1 MRITVLDSKKTQ
13 KSSWFLGKITL
24 WDYLSSVSKENF
36 DFDVQRGIVKNK
48 YLDNILQS
56 IQRQEPIPPITITS
70 DTFEME
76 GSNMVI
82 GDDSF
87 NILDG
92 LQRTYRLWL
101 YKQISSIALET
112 SHDDLFGGSVYS
124 ISDILSRLRESDYYI
139 PGVLSVSFIK
149 SLLDNNSTVNV
160 STLQK
165 IYEDFDIYLYI
176 WCGLEEK
183 DIIKKMLI
191 LNAGQ
196 RKVSIGHQ
204 YELMFLK
211 IYKDY
216 ELFDKVTLVREK
228 DERYGKT
235 KNGDREIGDFIFSTT
250 IIGIQSLIEGKPM
263 RLSSD
268 NLELDSDD
276 DFISE
281 DEVNQYFNQP
291 FLNQYLESL
300 YDFDDKLCNYDTQY
314 LKWFVKD
321 TTISG
326 ILGAIGLYLKSSAED
341 INLIFK
347 KTMAKLLTD
356 LENRDYFQLKEFYLE
371 YNNLSSTRIN
381 IGEKVRE
388 AIFRYTLSVLQGNII
403 KWSEAFNTNK
413 RNYE

>member
-1 MRITVLDSKKTQ
+1 MIITVLDSKKLQ
-13 KSSWFLGKITL
+13 ESSWFLGKITL
-24 WDYLSSVSKENF
+24 WDYLSSVSKEKF

-70 DTFEME
+70 HTFELKE
-76 GSNMVI
+76 SNIVI
-82 GDDSF
+82 NDNSF

-101 YKQISSIALET
+101 YKQISIIAHET
-112 SHDDLFGGSVYS
+112 SREDLFGHSVYS
-124 ISDILSRLRESDYYI
+124 ISDILSRLKESDYYI

-149 SLLDNNSTVNV
+149 NLLDNKSTVNV
-160 STLQK
+160 STIQELYK
-165 IYEDFDIYLYI
+165 GFDIYLYI

-216 ELFDKVTLVREK
+216 NLFDKVKLVREK
-228 DERYGKT
+228 DECYGKT
-235 KNGDREIGDFIFSTT
+235 KNGDRKVGNFIFSTT
-250 IIGIQSLIEGKPM
+250 IIGIQSLIAGKPM

-268 NLELDSDD
+268 NLELDSEDD
-276 DFISE
+276 YISE
-281 DEVNQYFNQP
+281 EEVNQYFNQP
-291 FLNQYLESL
+291 FINLYLESL
-300 YDFDDKLCNYDTQY
+300 YKFDDKLCKYDKQY

-321 TTISG
+321 TISG
-326 ILGAIGLYLKSSAED
+326 IMGAVGYYLRASTG
-341 INLIFK
+341 IFK
-347 KTMAKLLTD
+347 MDSFSGTIVKLLKE
-356 LENRDYFQLKEFYLE
+356 LEKKDYFQLNKFYLE

-381 IGEKVRE
+381 IGDKVRD

-403 KWSEAFNTNK
+403 KWAEAFNTNK
-413 RNYE
+413 RFYE

>member
-1 MRITVLDSKKTQ
+1 
-13 KSSWFLGKITL
+13 
-24 WDYLSSVSKENF
+24 
-36 DFDVQRGIVKNK
+36 
-48 YLDNILQS
+48 
-56 IQRQEPIPPITITS
+56 
-70 DTFEME
+70 
-76 GSNMVI
+76 
-82 GDDSF
+82 
-87 NILDG
+87 
-92 LQRTYRLWL
+92 
-101 YKQISSIALET
+101 
-112 SHDDLFGGSVYS
+112 
-124 ISDILSRLRESDYYI
+124 
-139 PGVLSVSFIK
+139 
-149 SLLDNNSTVNV
+149 
-160 STLQK
+160 
-165 IYEDFDIYLYI
+165 
-176 WCGLEEK
+176 
-183 DIIKKMLI
+183 
-191 LNAGQ
+191 
-196 RKVSIGHQ
+196 
-204 YELMFLK
+204 
-211 IYKDY
+211 
-216 ELFDKVTLVREK
+216 
-228 DERYGKT
+228 
-235 KNGDREIGDFIFSTT
+235 
-250 IIGIQSLIEGKPM
+250 M

>member
-1 MRITVLDSKKTQ
+1 MKITILDYKTIQ
-13 KSSWFLGKITL
+13 ESSWFLGKITL
-24 WDYLSSVSKENF
+24 WDYLSSVTKENF

-56 IQRQEPIPPITITS
+56 IQKREPIPPITITS
-70 DTFEME
+70 DKCDVAGGIITIKD
-76 GSNMVI
+76 N
-82 GDDSF
+82 SF

-101 YKQISSIALET
+101 YKQISEIAIEPN
-112 SHDDLFGGSVYS
+112 HDLFGNYEYNYS
-124 ISDILSRLRESDYYI
+124 NVISRLKASNYYI

-149 SLLDNNSTVNV
+149 SLLDNNSIVNV

-165 IYEDFDIYLYI
+165 IYKDFDIYLYI
-176 WCGLEEK
+176 WCGLDEK

-204 YELMFLK
+204 YELMFLE

-216 ELFDKVTLVREK
+216 NLFDKVKLVREK
-228 DERYGKT
+228 NECYGKT
-235 KNGDREIGDFIFSTT
+235 KNGDREIGNFIFSTT
-250 IIGIQSLIEGKPM
+250 IIGIQSLIAGKPM

-276 DFISE
+276 EFISE
-281 DEVNQYFNQP
+281 DEVNHYFNQP
-291 FLNQYLESL
+291 FLNMYLESL
-300 YDFDDKLCNYDTQY
+300 YDFDDKLCNHDTQY

-326 ILGAIGLYLKSSAED
+326 IMGAVGYYLKSNTED
-341 INLIFK
+341 ISKIFK
-347 KTMAKLLTD
+347 ETMAKLLSD
-356 LENRDYFQLKEFYLE
+356 LAQKDYFQLNAFYFE
-371 YNNLSSTRIN
+371 YNNLSSSRIN
-381 IGEKVRE
+381 IGDKVRE
-388 AIFRYTLSVLQGNII
+388 AIFGYTLSVLKGDNIQ
-403 KWSEAFNTNK
+403 WSEAFNTNK
-413 RNYE
+413 RIYE